1 MVAGRA
7 ANVAGK
13 GGGPSGCRR
22 GSDVPLN
29 LGNSGGG
36 KAEAP
41 TKGDL
46 RTPASDV
53 FVKKG
58 RNRELT

>member
-13 GGGPSGCRR
+13 GGGPFGCRR
-22 GSDVPLN
+22 GSEVPLN
-29 LGNSGGG
+29 PGNFGGG
-36 KAEAP
+36 KAETP
-41 TKGDL
+41 TRGDL
-46 RTPASDV
+46 RPLTSDV

-58 RNRELT
+58 RNR